1 MNQNSRVAALIY
13 ADRPTGFEGPL
24 MSKIRVDGRTMALS
38 HPTRLAMYEELLNT
52 EEMSTVMLQKSTG
65 VTRYHLY
72 HHLESLEK
80 NGLVENHRDEGRARW
95 WRVTER
101 ISVPTPTTDNDWTE
115 NLPTEVRAL
124 LESGAVMHFIP
135 VPTDSRSITAAKGTV
150 QLMAESFDFDLDMGV
165 TFMPNGILVI
175 GPPKRS

>member
-1 MNQNSRVAALIY
+1 M
-13 ADRPTGFEGPL
+13 T
-24 MSKIRVDGRTMALS
+24 KIRVDGRTMALS
-38 HPTRLAMYEELLNT
+38 HPTRLAIYENLLNAD
-52 EEMSTVMLQKSTG
+52 EKSTVMLQKSTG

-72 HHLESLEK
+72 HHLQTLVK

-101 ISVPTPTTDNDWTE
+101 VTPTTSSQSDILG
-115 NLPTEVRAL
+115 NLPDSVRDL
-124 LESGAVMHFIP
+124 LESGADVHFIP
-135 VPTDSRSITAAKGTV
+135 IPADRSATLAKSAV
-150 QLMAESFDFDLDMGV
+150 SAIAESFGVDLEMGV

>member
-1 MNQNSRVAALIY
+1 M
-13 ADRPTGFEGPL
+13 T
-24 MSKIRVDGRTMALS
+24 KIRVDGRTMALS
-38 HPTRLAMYEELLNT
+38 HPTRLAIYENLLNAD
-52 EEMSTVMLQKSTG
+52 EKSTVMLQKSTG

-72 HHLESLEK
+72 HHLQTLVK

-101 ISVPTPTTDNDWTE
+101 VTPTASSQADVSG
-115 NLPTEVRAL
+115 NLPDSVLAL
-124 LESGAVMHFIP
+124 LESGADVHFIP
-135 VPTDSRSITAAKGTV
+135 IPADRSATLAKSAV
-150 QLMAESFDFDLDMGV
+150 SAIAESFGVDLDMGV

>member
-1 MNQNSRVAALIY
+1 M
-13 ADRPTGFEGPL
+13 T
-24 MSKIRVDGRTMALS
+24 KIRVDGRTMALS
-38 HPTRLAMYEELLNT
+38 HPTRLAIYQNLLDAD
-52 EEMSTVMLQKSTG
+52 EKSTVMLQKSTG

-72 HHLESLEK
+72 HHLQTLVK

-101 ISVPTPTTDNDWTE
+101 VTPTTSSQSDISG
-115 NLPTEVRAL
+115 NLPDSVRDL
-124 LESGAVMHFIP
+124 LESGADVHFIP
-135 VPTDSRSITAAKGTV
+135 IPADRSATLAKSAV
-150 QLMAESFDFDLDMGV
+150 SAIAESFDVDLEMGV

>member
-1 MNQNSRVAALIY
+1 M
-13 ADRPTGFEGPL
+13 T
-24 MSKIRVDGRTMALS
+24 KIRVDGRTMALS
-38 HPTRLAMYEELLNT
+38 HPTRLAIYQNLLDAD
-52 EEMSTVMLQKSTG
+52 EKSTVMLQKSTG

-72 HHLESLEK
+72 HHLQTLVK

-101 ISVPTPTTDNDWTE
+101 VTPTTPSQSDILG
-115 NLPTEVRAL
+115 NLPDSVRDL
-124 LESGAVMHFIP
+124 LESGADVHFIP
-135 VPTDSRSITAAKGTV
+135 IPADRSATLAKSAV
-150 QLMAESFDFDLDMGV
+150 SAIAESFGVDLEMGV

>member
-1 MNQNSRVAALIY
+1 M
-13 ADRPTGFEGPL
+13 T
-24 MSKIRVDGRTMALS
+24 KIRVDGRTMALS
-38 HPTRLAMYEELLNT
+38 HPTRLAIYQNLLDAD
-52 EEMSTVMLQKSTG
+52 EKSTVMLQKSTG

-72 HHLESLEK
+72 HHLQTLVK

-101 ISVPTPTTDNDWTE
+101 VTPTTASSQSDTLG
-115 NLPTEVRAL
+115 NLPDSVRAL
-124 LESGAVMHFIP
+124 LESGADVHFIP
-135 VPTDSRSITAAKGTV
+135 IPADRSATLAKSAV
-150 QLMAESFDFDLDMGV
+150 SAIAESFGVDLEMGV

>member
-1 MNQNSRVAALIY
+1 M
-13 ADRPTGFEGPL
+13 T
-24 MSKIRVDGRTMALS
+24 KIRVDGRTMALS
-38 HPTRLAMYEELLNT
+38 HPTRLAIYQNLLDAD
-52 EEMSTVMLQKSTG
+52 EKSTVMLQKSTG

-72 HHLESLEK
+72 HHLQTLVK

-101 ISVPTPTTDNDWTE
+101 VTPTTSSQSE
-115 NLPTEVRAL
+115 ILGNLPDSVRDL
-124 LESGAVMHFIP
+124 LESGADVHFIP
-135 VPTDSRSITAAKGTV
+135 IPADRSATLAKSAV
-150 QLMAESFDFDLDMGV
+150 SAIAESFGVDLEMGV

>member
-1 MNQNSRVAALIY
+1 
-13 ADRPTGFEGPL
+13 

-38 HPTRLAMYEELLNT
+38 HPTRLAMYEELLNA

-72 HHLESLEK
+72 HHLQSLEK

-101 ISVPTPTTDNDWTE
+101 IPVTPMVGNDWIE
-115 NLPTEVRAL
+115 NIPQEVRTL
-124 LESGAVMHFIP
+124 LESGSVMHFIP
-135 VPTDSRSITAAKGTV
+135 VPSDSGSVVAAKKTIGN
-150 QLMAESFDFDLDMGV
+150 MAEIFNVDLDMGV

>member
-1 MNQNSRVAALIY
+1 V
-13 ADRPTGFEGPL
+13 T
-24 MSKIRVDGRTMALS
+24 KIRVDGRTMALS
-38 HPTRLAMYEELLNT
+38 HPTRLAIYQNLLDAD
-52 EEMSTVMLQKSTG
+52 EKSTVMLQKSTG

-72 HHLESLEK
+72 HHLQTLVK

-101 ISVPTPTTDNDWTE
+101 VTPTTPSQSDILG
-115 NLPTEVRAL
+115 NLPDSVRDL
-124 LESGAVMHFIP
+124 LESGADVHFIP
-135 VPTDSRSITAAKGTV
+135 IPADRSATLAKSAV
-150 QLMAESFDFDLDMGV
+150 SAIAESFDVDLEMGV

>member
-1 MNQNSRVAALIY
+1 M
-13 ADRPTGFEGPL
+13 T
-24 MSKIRVDGRTMALS
+24 KIRVDGRTMALS
-38 HPTRLAMYEELLNT
+38 HPTRLAIYQNLLDAD
-52 EEMSTVMLQKSTG
+52 EKSTVMLQKSTG

-72 HHLESLEK
+72 HHLQTLVK

-101 ISVPTPTTDNDWTE
+101 VTPTTSSQSE
-115 NLPTEVRAL
+115 ILGNLPDSVRDL
-124 LESGAVMHFIP
+124 LESGADVHFIP
-135 VPTDSRSITAAKGTV
+135 IPADRSASLAKSAV
-150 QLMAESFDFDLDMGV
+150 SAIAESFGVDLEMGV

>member
-1 MNQNSRVAALIY
+1 M
-13 ADRPTGFEGPL
+13 G
-24 MSKIRVDGRTMALS
+24 KIRVDGRTMSLS
-38 HPTRLAMYEELLNT
+38 HPTRLAMYEELLNA

-72 HHLESLEK
+72 HHLQSLEK
-80 NGLVENHRDEGRARW
+80 NGLVENHRNEGRARW

-101 ISVPTPTTDNDWTE
+101 VSVTPVVGNGLVE
-115 NLPTEVRAL
+115 NLPSEVRAL
-124 LESGAVMHFIP
+124 LESGATVHFIP
-135 VPTDSRSITAAKGTV
+135 IPTDRSATLAKSAV
-150 QLMAESFDFDLDMGV
+150 SAIAESFDVDLDMGV

>member
-1 MNQNSRVAALIY
+1 MGQPVLRGG
-13 ADRPTGFEGPL
+13 TMG
-24 MSKIRVDGRTMALS
+24 KIRVDGRTMSLS
-38 HPTRLAMYEELLNT
+38 HPTRLAMYEELLNA

-72 HHLESLEK
+72 HHLQSLEK
-80 NGLVENHRDEGRARW
+80 NGLVENHRNEGRARW

-101 ISVPTPTTDNDWTE
+101 VSVTPVVGNGSVE
-115 NLPTEVRAL
+115 NLPSEVRAL
-124 LESGAVMHFIP
+124 LESGATVHFIP
-135 VPTDSRSITAAKGTV
+135 IPTDRSATLAKSAV
-150 QLMAESFDFDLDMGV
+150 SAIAESFDVDLEMGV

>member
-1 MNQNSRVAALIY
+1 V
-13 ADRPTGFEGPL
+13 T
-24 MSKIRVDGRTMALS
+24 KIRVDGRTMALS
-38 HPTRLAMYEELLNT
+38 HPTRLAIYENLLNAD
-52 EEMSTVMLQKSTG
+52 EKSTVMLQKSTG

-72 HHLESLEK
+72 HHLQTLVK

-101 ISVPTPTTDNDWTE
+101 VTPTASSQADISG
-115 NLPTEVRAL
+115 NLPDSVRAL
-124 LESGAVMHFIP
+124 LESGADVHFIP
-135 VPTDSRSITAAKGTV
+135 IPADRSATLAKSAV
-150 QLMAESFDFDLDMGV
+150 SAIAESFGVDLEMGV

>member
-1 MNQNSRVAALIY
+1 MTKS
-13 ADRPTGFEGPL
+13 
-24 MSKIRVDGRTMALS
+24 RVDGRTMALS
-38 HPTRLAMYEELLNT
+38 HPTRLAIYENLLNA
-52 EEMSTVMLQKSTG
+52 EEKSTVMLQKSTG

-72 HHLESLEK
+72 HHLQTLVK

-101 ISVPTPTTDNDWTE
+101 VTPTSSSQADISG
-115 NLPTEVRAL
+115 NLPESVRAL
-124 LESGAVMHFIP
+124 LESGADVHFIP
-135 VPTDSRSITAAKGTV
+135 IPADRSATLAKSAV
-150 QLMAESFDFDLDMGV
+150 SAIAESFGVDLEMGV

>member
-1 MNQNSRVAALIY
+1 MDQPVLRGG
-13 ADRPTGFEGPL
+13 TMG
-24 MSKIRVDGRTMALS
+24 KIRVDGRTMSLS
-38 HPTRLAMYEELLNT
+38 HPTRLAMYEELLNA

-72 HHLESLEK
+72 HHLQSLEK
-80 NGLVENHRDEGRARW
+80 NGLVENHRNEGRARW

-101 ISVPTPTTDNDWTE
+101 VSVTPVIGNGSVE
-115 NLPTEVRAL
+115 NLPSEVRAL
-124 LESGAVMHFIP
+124 LESGATVHFIP
-135 VPTDSRSITAAKGTV
+135 IPADRSATLAKSAV
-150 QLMAESFDFDLDMGV
+150 SAIAESFEVDLDMGV

>member
-1 MNQNSRVAALIY
+1 
-13 ADRPTGFEGPL
+13 
-24 MSKIRVDGRTMALS
+24 MALS
-38 HPTRLAMYEELLNT
+38 HPTRLAIYENLLNAD
-52 EEMSTVMLQKSTG
+52 EKSTVMLQKSTG

-72 HHLESLEK
+72 HHLQTLVK

-101 ISVPTPTTDNDWTE
+101 VTPTASSQADISG
-115 NLPTEVRAL
+115 NLPDSVRAL
-124 LESGAVMHFIP
+124 LESGADVHFIP
-135 VPTDSRSITAAKGTV
+135 IPADRSATLAKSAV
-150 QLMAESFDFDLDMGV
+150 SAIAESFGVDLEMGV

>member
-1 MNQNSRVAALIY
+1 M
-13 ADRPTGFEGPL
+13 T
-24 MSKIRVDGRTMALS
+24 KIRVDGRTMALS
-38 HPTRLAMYEELLNT
+38 HPTRLAIYENLLNAD
-52 EEMSTVMLQKSTG
+52 EKSTVMLQKSTG

-72 HHLESLEK
+72 HHLQTLVK

-101 ISVPTPTTDNDWTE
+101 VTPTSSPQADVSG
-115 NLPTEVRAL
+115 NLPDSVRAL
-124 LESGAVMHFIP
+124 LESGADVHFIP
-135 VPTDSRSITAAKGTV
+135 IPADRSATLAKSAV
-150 QLMAESFDFDLDMGV
+150 SAIAESFGVDLEMGV

>member
-1 MNQNSRVAALIY
+1 M
-13 ADRPTGFEGPL
+13 T
-24 MSKIRVDGRTMALS
+24 KIRVDGRTMALS
-38 HPTRLAMYEELLNT
+38 HPTRLAIYQNLLDAD
-52 EEMSTVMLQKSTG
+52 EKSTVMLQKSTG

-72 HHLESLEK
+72 HHLQTLVK

-101 ISVPTPTTDNDWTE
+101 VTPTTSTQSDILG
-115 NLPTEVRAL
+115 NLPDSVRDL
-124 LESGAVMHFIP
+124 LESGADVHFIP
-135 VPTDSRSITAAKGTV
+135 IPADRSATLAKSAV
-150 QLMAESFDFDLDMGV
+150 SAIAESFGVDLEMGV

>member
-1 MNQNSRVAALIY
+1 M
-13 ADRPTGFEGPL
+13 T
-24 MSKIRVDGRTMALS
+24 KIRVDGRTMALS
-38 HPTRLAMYEELLNT
+38 HPTRLAIYQNLLDAD
-52 EEMSTVMLQKSTG
+52 EKSTVMLQKSTG

-72 HHLESLEK
+72 HHLQTLVK

-101 ISVPTPTTDNDWTE
+101 VTPTTSSSQSDTLG
-115 NLPTEVRAL
+115 NLPDSVRAL
-124 LESGAVMHFIP
+124 LESGADVHFIP
-135 VPTDSRSITAAKGTV
+135 IPADRSATLAKSAV
-150 QLMAESFDFDLDMGV
+150 SAIAESFGVDLEMGV